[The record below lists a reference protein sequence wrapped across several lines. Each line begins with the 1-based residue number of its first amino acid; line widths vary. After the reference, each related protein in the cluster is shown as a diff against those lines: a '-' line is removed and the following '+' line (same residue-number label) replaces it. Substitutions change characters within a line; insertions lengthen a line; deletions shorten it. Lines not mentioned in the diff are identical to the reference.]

1 MEVAGSLDSLLELL
15 EVGKVNSRLPCD
27 TLERLEPFIRS
38 PCKQAVASQM
48 VDILLD
54 TAGRME
60 DEVVL
65 RKEAKGVVKIQDTLR
80 NLLRLSLQQR
90 QSQSQLFTQYFIHYF
105 Y

>member
-1 MEVAGSLDSLLELL
+1 MDSLLELL
-15 EVGKVNSRLPCD
+15 EVGMVNNRLPCD

-38 PCKQAVASQM
+38 PCKQVVASHM
-48 VDILLD
+48 VDILPD

-60 DEVVL
+60 D
-65 RKEAKGVVKIQDTLR
+65 EAKGVVKIQDTLR

>member
-1 MEVAGSLDSLLELL
+1 MDSLLELL
-15 EVGKVNSRLPCD
+15 EVGMVNNRLPCD

-38 PCKQAVASQM
+38 PCKQVVASHM
-48 VDILLD
+48 VDILPD

-60 DEVVL
+60 D
-65 RKEAKGVVKIQDTLR
+65 EAKGVVKIQDTLR
-80 NLLRLSLQQR
+80 NLVRLSLQQR

>member
-1 MEVAGSLDSLLELL
+1 MDSLLELL
-15 EVGKVNSRLPCD
+15 EVGMVNNRLPCD

-38 PCKQAVASQM
+38 PCKHVVASHM
-48 VDILLD
+48 VDILPD

-60 DEVVL
+60 D
-65 RKEAKGVVKIQDTLR
+65 EAKGVVKIQDTLR